1 MLFPTLT
8 FALFFAV
15 VLPVSWALRR
25 QIVAWKLFMLA
36 ASYVFYAA
44 WNWRFVGLIILTTLF
59 NEVLGIAIHRS
70 QEAGR
75 RKGLVTL
82 AVAANLGMLGVFKYY
97 DFFIESFNSLFGTS
111 IPLADIVLP
120 VGISFFT
127 FQAIS
132 YTVDIYRRDAAPV
145 PLLDFAVYLAF
156 FPQLV
161 AGPIVRAT
169 EFMPQLLTRRPP
181 DQVDSSRA
189 VLLIA
194 SGLFKK
200 VVISSFL
207 GRAIVDDVF
216 ANPDGHSGLE
226 ILVSVYAYA
235 IQIYAD
241 FSGYTDIAIGVAL
254 LLGFRFPLN
263 FDRPYSSVSV
273 QDFWRRWHMTLSR
286 WLRDYLYFPL
296 GGNRGSNLT
305 TYRNLLI
312 VMTLGGL
319 WHGAGGAFLLWG
331 LWHGLGLCAERF
343 LSDLRGE
350 EDRPLGEADI
360 RIQEIAALHTGSRV
374 EPWRPD
380 PTSPVPFAPLQVRKL
395 WLGRLVTFHFVCAG
409 WLLFRVGTGGGGLGD
424 AVSMFTRI
432 FTAFSFDAPLVTPLV
447 VLVIL
452 GSLAVQF
459 IPDIYSQQWHAA
471 FSRLTPVVQSMGLG
485 VWIALV
491 VALGP
496 EGVSPFIYFQF

>member
-8 FALFFAV
+8 FALFFAI
-15 VLPVSWALRR
+15 VLPISWALRSR
-25 QIVAWKLFMLA
+25 LLAWKLFMLA

-44 WNWRFVGLIILTTLF
+44 WDWRFVGLIALATLV
-59 NEVLGIAIHRS
+59 NEVLGVAIHR
-70 QEAGR
+70 APRDGAR
-75 RKGLVTL
+75 RALITT
-82 AVAANLGMLGVFKYY
+82 AVAANLGLLGVFKYF
-97 DFFIESFNSLFGTS
+97 DFFIESLNDLLGTS
-111 IPLADIVLP
+111 FPLADIVLP

-181 DQVDSSRA
+181 GRVESGRA

-194 SGLFKK
+194 GGLFKK
-200 VVISSFL
+200 VVISSFMA
-207 GRAIVDDVF
+207 RSIVDEVF
-216 ANPDGHSGLE
+216 ANPDAHSGLE
-226 ILVSVYAYA
+226 ILFAVYAFA
-235 IQIYAD
+235 VQIYAD
-241 FSGYTDIAIGVAL
+241 FSGYTDIAIGIAL

-263 FDRPYSSVSV
+263 FDRPYTSVSI

-296 GGNRGSNLT
+296 GGNRGGRVE

-319 WHGAGGAFLLWG
+319 WHGAGGAFILWG
-331 LWHGLGLCAERF
+331 LWHGLGLGAERL

-350 EDRPLGEADI
+350 VDRPLGEADI

-380 PTSPVPFAPLQVRKL
+380 PTSPTPFSPLHVRKL
-395 WLGRLVTFHFVCAG
+395 WLGRVVTFNFVCAG
-409 WLLFRVGTGGGGLGD
+409 WLLFRVGIGGGTLGD
-424 AVSMFTRI
+424 ALSMFGRMV
-432 FTAFSFDAPLVTPLV
+432 TALSLDAPLVTPLL
-447 VLVIL
+447 VLVIVA
-452 GSLAVQF
+452 SLAVQY
-459 IPDIYSQQWHAA
+459 IPDIYSQQAHAA
-471 FSRLTPVVQSMGLG
+471 FSRLTPLVQSVGLG
-485 VWIALV
+485 VWIGLV

>member
-15 VLPVSWALRR
+15 VLPLSWALRPH
-25 QIVAWKLFMLA
+25 IVAWKVFMLG
-36 ASYVFYAA
+36 ASYVFYGA
-44 WNWRFVGLIILTTLF
+44 WNWRFIGLLVFTTLA
-59 NEVLGIAIHRS
+59 NEIAGVAIHRS
-70 QEAGR
+70 TSPRAR
-75 RKGLVTL
+75 RTLVTL
-82 AVAANLGMLGVFKYY
+82 AVAGNLGLLGVFKYY
-97 DFFIESFNSLFGTS
+97 DFFIESFNNLFGSS
-111 IPLADIVLP
+111 IPLADIILP

-132 YTVDIYRRDAAPV
+132 YVVDIYRRDAAPV

-181 DQVDSSRA
+181 GQIEASRA

-194 SGLFKK
+194 GGLFKK
-200 VVISSFL
+200 VVISSFM
-207 GRAIVDDVF
+207 GRAIVDEVF
-216 ANPDGHSGLE
+216 ANPEGHSGLE
-226 ILVSVYAYA
+226 ILVAVVAYA
-235 IQIYAD
+235 VQIYAD

-263 FDRPYSSVSV
+263 FDRPYTAVSI

-296 GGNRGSNLT
+296 GGNRRSEIV

-331 LWHGLGLCAERF
+331 LWHGLGLCAERL

-350 EDRPLGEADI
+350 DDRPFSESDV
-360 RIQEIAALHTGSRV
+360 RIQEIAALHTGTKV

-380 PTSPVPFAPLQVRKL
+380 PTSPVPFRPIQVRRL
-395 WLGRLVTFHFVCAG
+395 WWGRLVTFSFVCVG
-409 WLLFRVGTGGGGLGD
+409 WLLFRVGTGGGTLDD
-424 AVSMFTRI
+424 AVAMFTRI
-432 FTAFSFDAPLVTPLV
+432 FTDFSFDAPLVTPL
-447 VLVIL
+447 LLAVIV
-452 GSLAVQF
+452 GSLAMQY
-459 IPDIYSQQWHAA
+459 IPDIYVQQWRAA
-471 FSRLTPVVQSMGLG
+471 FSRLTPVVQSLCLG